1 MKKFKYGDKVELVK
15 SEINSKLV
23 GKIMTFG
30 SYLEKPILLTV
41 GEDKKEI
48 ELDCLLFYEDYRIL
62 GKSANMDFCS
72 LAINNTS
79 DPTKKEIKIS
89 FVDNKTIAE
98 WYEGGVLKLTSVAK
112 CNPKD
117 KFNYM
122 TGSLV
127 AVSRIF
133 GKEYEDSSKQEISL
147 ASTSKEEDKKSDIE
161 VGSVVKITDAGMCYS
176 TYASFFSQNDLDSYA
191 PFYAYGQG
199 LSNKY
204 ATDFIVVGV
213 GKHSYQSD
221 KILVLKEKTTN
232 AVYLISE
239 EGVKKA

>member
-30 SYLEKPILLTV
+30 SYLEKPMVLTV
-41 GEDKKEI
+41 GEDKKEV
-48 ELDCLLFYEDYRIL
+48 EFDCFLFYEGYGVL
-62 GKSANMDFCS
+62 GKSANMDFYS
-72 LAINNTS
+72 WAINNTS
-79 DPTKKEIKIS
+79 EPMKKEIKIS

-98 WYEGGVLKLTSVAK
+98 WYEGGGLKLTSVAK

-161 VGSVVKITDAGMCYS
+161 VGSVVKITDAGKCYS
-176 TYASFFSQNDLDSYA
+176 TYASFFSQNDLVSYA
-191 PFYAYGQG
+191 PFYVYGQG

-204 ATDFIVVGV
+204 ATEFIVVGV
-213 GKHSYQSD
+213 GTHSWQSD
-221 KILVLKEKTTN
+221 KILVLKEKTTD

-239 EGVKKA
+239 EGVKKV